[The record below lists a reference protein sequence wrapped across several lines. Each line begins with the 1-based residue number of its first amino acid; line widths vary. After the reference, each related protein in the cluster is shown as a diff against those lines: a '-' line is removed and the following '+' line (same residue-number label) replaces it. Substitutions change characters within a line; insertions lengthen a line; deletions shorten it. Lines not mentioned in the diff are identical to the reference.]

1 MLPIGDDD
9 FARRTTPI
17 VTYALIAI
25 NVLFFLVELS
35 AGNGFIEKYSVIPK
49 STARKPSG
57 GVHYCFHCHV
67 HACRLAASGR

>member
-35 AGNGFIEKYSVIPK
+35 AGNGFIEKYSVIPN
-49 STARKPSG
+49 
-57 GVHYCFHCHV
+57 
-67 HACRLAASGR
+67 